1 MHVKVSLPAQDEAAI
16 ADFVCKVMGWQSVRG
31 LVRVTPQSGGCVNQ
45 VFKCSVPDNS
55 GPSVSRVL
63 CKIFGRDSGSLS
75 DRDAEVNL
83 FKILAKHDLVQPIYA
98 TFDNGLVCGF
108 ARGRPLR
115 LDELRQPQFMAMV
128 ATEMA
133 VWHRTPVPEIDQN
146 PSLFSALRRWIALAP
161 FTTVVAENDQ
171 CWSAE
176 SFLEEI
182 PELERLVIQ
191 LRSPVVLCHGDLNAG
206 NIIYNESA
214 KSVKFID
221 HEYAA
226 YQYRGFD
233 IGNHF
238 CEFCG
243 VETFD
248 FARYPSLAEQEV
260 FLTAYLRAW
269 SATDVTPSEVQALL
283 HEANIFSAV
292 ACLYWGV
299 WGLVQSTLSEKDF
312 DYVQYARRRLQAYL
326 QLRRSFRLQSLDLA
340 APA

>member
-1 MHVKVSLPAQDEAAI
+1 MHVKVTLSAQNEAGI
-16 ADFVCKVMGWQSVRG
+16 ADFVCKVMGWQSLRG
-31 LVRVTPQSGGCVNQ
+31 QVRVTPQTGGCVNQ

-55 GPSVSRVL
+55 GVSASRVL

-75 DRDAEVNL
+75 DREAEVNL
-83 FKILAKHDLVQPIYA
+83 FKILAKHDLVQSIYA
-98 TFDNGLVCGF
+98 TFDNGLICGF
-108 ARGRPLR
+108 ARGRPLK
-115 LDELRQPQFMAMV
+115 LEELRLPQFMTMIA
-128 ATEMA
+128 AEMA

-161 FTTVVAENDQ
+161 STSVITESDQ
-171 CWSAE
+171 SWSAE
-176 SFLEEI
+176 SFLEEL
-182 PELERLVIQ
+182 PELERLVTQ

-221 HEYAA
+221 HEYSA

-243 VETFD
+243 VESFD
-248 FARYPSLAEQEV
+248 LARYPSQAEQEV
-260 FLTAYLRAW
+260 FATAYLRAW
-269 SATDVTPSEVQALL
+269 SATDVTATEVQALL
-283 HEANIFSAV
+283 HEANIFAAV

-299 WGLVQSTLSEKDF
+299 WALVQSSLSEKDF
-312 DYVQYARRRLQAYL
+312 DYVQYAWRRLRAYVK
-326 QLRRSFRLQSLDLA
+326 LRRSFRLQSLDLA